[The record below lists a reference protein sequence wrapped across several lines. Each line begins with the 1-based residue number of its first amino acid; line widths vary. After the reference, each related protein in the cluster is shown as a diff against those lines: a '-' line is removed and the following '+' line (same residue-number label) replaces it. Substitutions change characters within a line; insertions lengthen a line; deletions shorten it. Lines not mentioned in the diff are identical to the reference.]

1 MARLTISFKGTED
14 DEELYE
20 ALRIVSHGNFSAYA
34 KTVFRDLLDIPAIL
48 EAHASK
54 TGSTRVTVT
63 KTVNSS
69 KIQEN
74 IKANVNKQTHTP
86 KEDQTV
92 YDDIDDDL
100 EELPDLPDKK
110 AENQDNNHT
119 ISSTQTSSTQTKGS
133 ASGNGMIGGMDIGMV
148 TKMNFGK

>member
-54 TGSTRVTVT
+54 TSSTRVTVA
-63 KTVNSS
+63 KTVDSN
-69 KIQEN
+69 KVHKKDKEDTD
-74 IKANVNKQTHTP
+74 KQTNIP
-86 KEDQTV
+86 QNSQTI
-92 YDDIDDDL
+92 YDDIDEDLEDL

-110 AENQDNNHT
+110 VENQSNNHT
-119 ISSTQTSSTQTKGS
+119 TSSTPTTGS
-133 ASGNGMIGGMDIGMV
+133 ASNSGMIGGMDIGMV
-148 TKMNFGK
+148 TKMDFGK